1 MFMVLSNLLVCL
13 LKVNFE
19 NLKIIEIYKYR

>member
-1 MFMVLSNLLVCL
+1 MFMVLSNLLVYF

-19 NLKIIEIYKYR
+19 ILLIVEIYKYR